1 MRRGG
6 VLGVVQPGRVVRRF
20 VEQRAACDSL
30 VKTGA
35 VVFVFV
41 IAHCFKIWKV
51 VMS

>member
-6 VLGVVQPGRVVRRF
+6 IGAMQPGRVVRRF

-41 IAHCFKIWKV
+41 VAHCFKIWKV
-51 VMS
+51 VVS